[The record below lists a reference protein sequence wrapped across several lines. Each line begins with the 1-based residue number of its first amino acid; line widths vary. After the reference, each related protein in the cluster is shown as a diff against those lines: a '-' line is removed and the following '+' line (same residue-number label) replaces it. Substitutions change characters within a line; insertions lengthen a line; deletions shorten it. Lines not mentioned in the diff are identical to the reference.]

1 MDSFAFIIHA
11 MDAQDIKD
19 YKKFLRLLPNR
30 TVEYLASHI
39 SPFVLSHV
47 SGVRSQETGKEIE
60 GWFVGLP
67 MTSRV
72 LIEYPYSFVSKQIHK
87 CGLLAEKLGA
97 KIIGLGAFTSV
108 AGDGGIT
115 PKKGLNIAVTTGN
128 SYTVATALEAT
139 KIAAQK
145 MSINTNDEEYAI
157 VGATGSIGRAC
168 ALILAQEKKKVRVI
182 GRDPEKVS
190 NIQREVEQFSHY
202 PVKGFTEIEP
212 GIKGCR
218 IILTVTSAID
228 TIVQSHWIERGAVVC
243 DVSRPRNV
251 AKEIMQSRKDILV
264 IEGGIVDVPGKP
276 DFGMDFGYPPGKAYA
291 CMSETMILTLEGR
304 FEDFT
309 LGKEVQV
316 ERVKEIN
323 QLALKHGF
331 KVSGIRSF
339 DKELTDEEIEAI
351 KRAI

>member
-19 YKKFLRLLPNR
+19 YKIFLRLLPNR

-72 LIEYPYSFVSKQIHK
+72 LIEYSYSFVSKQIHK

-108 AGDGGIT
+108 AGDGGVT

-145 MSINTNDEEYAI
+145 MSINTSDEEYAI

-264 IEGGIVDVPGKP
+264 IEGGIVDIPGKP